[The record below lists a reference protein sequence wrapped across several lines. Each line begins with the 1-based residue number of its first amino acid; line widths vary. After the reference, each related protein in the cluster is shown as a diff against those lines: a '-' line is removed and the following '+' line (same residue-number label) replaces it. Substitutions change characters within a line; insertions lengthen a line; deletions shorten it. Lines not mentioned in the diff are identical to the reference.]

1 MIELP
6 AGTVTNAAGFV
17 IAGGGK
23 LKIFVGPVDDLQDPV
38 MGATNVKLSSQGAF
52 DPYLTARAAD
62 ARFALTYHNYR
73 DQGRLLIPRAVAY
86 SAGLIDYFFRGRME
100 IRLPDEGVYALVD
113 HQEAGCKD
121 NCGFKDLKLKLK
133 NKTNAGTD
141 DKPIKEAMGAGTLAA
156 VIQFHR
162 NTCYTD
168 PALAGDPGGSAF
180 TGNNCRSAHEEI
192 VVSDPVALQKLD
204 YDEEKTFRFKF
215 RKPIPINASDVVL
228 QVVFRGKLGEELD
241 AVAVETKDISE
252 PNHLAVANSTDAVY
266 DDAGDKKYHA
276 VPYAGIPGPAILNTL
291 KITFGTVGPA
301 VACLDRLG
309 GAEHAQI
316 AFLTDRGS
324 FTGRALVA
332 NWENISNPVVDLV
345 WDESRSQFRRSAPFV
360 FSRGWNRDTVLAL
373 TWSTLGGPKTTSMA
387 CLPGDG
393 GICNDAALSPLQ
405 EAKMK
410 RWSLT
415 TDFGGAGCAS

>member
-1 MIELP
+1 
-6 AGTVTNAAGFV
+6 
-17 IAGGGK
+17 
-23 LKIFVGPVDDLQDPV
+23 
-38 MGATNVKLSSQGAF
+38 
-52 DPYLTARAAD
+52 
-62 ARFALTYHNYR
+62 
-73 DQGRLLIPRAVAY
+73 
-86 SAGLIDYFFRGRME
+86 
-100 IRLPDEGVYALVD
+100 
-113 HQEAGCKD
+113 
-121 NCGFKDLKLKLK
+121 
-133 NKTNAGTD
+133 
-141 DKPIKEAMGAGTLAA
+141 MGAGTLAA

-291 KITFGTVGPA
+291 KITFGTVGTG
-301 VACLDRLG
+301 CRLP
-309 GAEHAQI
+309 
-316 AFLTDRGS
+316 RP
-324 FTGRALVA
+324 TGRRRACA
-332 NWENISNPVVDLV
+332 DRISDRSRFVHRPC
-345 WDESRSQFRRSAPFV
+345 SRSRTGKTSPILSSISSGTSRGASSADQRPFV
-360 FSRGWNRDTVLAL
+360 FQSRVEPRHVLAL